1 MNKINFDGRLLEGK
15 DIRRKIHDIAYE
27 MDFSG
32 KENDEFLLYAYQPKK
47 YYPKK
52 YFIHTK
58 DL

>member
-15 DIRRKIHDIAYE
+15 DIQKKIHDIAYE

-32 KENDEFLLYAYQPKK
+32 KENDEFLYTYHPKK
-47 YYPKK
+47 YYRKY

-58 DL
+58 VL